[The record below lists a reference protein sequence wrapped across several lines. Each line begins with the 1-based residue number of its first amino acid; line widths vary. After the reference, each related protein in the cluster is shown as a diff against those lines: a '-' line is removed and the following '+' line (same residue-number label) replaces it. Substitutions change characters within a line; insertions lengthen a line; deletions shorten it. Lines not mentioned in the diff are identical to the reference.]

1 MRQLHTHAHG
11 IHSDVYR
18 TLAAFT
24 NTTHHRH
31 ASTAC
36 SAHIQ
41 HQQHRQ
47 HRHPQ
52 LLGSAACSRV
62 SAACAPPPKHTS
74 TKHPDA
80 SRPTHDTLYTHHTTP
95 HQHQPRRPLRHSPL
109 HHPGLK
115 RRRSQLSPYS
125 APCLHPLRAPN
136 NIRLVPNNT
145 PPTPSSHPQHPSSP
159 PLILYPSIH
168 APQLTPPHIIIN
180 TSTPNNS
187 PPPSSALLRPQ
198 RVVTRLS
205 RIANRIL
212 HKKTLVAC
220 SNGNGGAGC
229 SSFGDDFLPSA
240 MLKH

>member
-11 IHSDVYR
+11 IHLDVYR

-74 TKHPDA
+74 TKQ
-80 SRPTHDTLYTHHTTP
+80 SRCVYRPTHDTLYTHHTTP

-168 APQLTPPHIIIN
+168 APHLTPH
-180 TSTPNNS
+180 TSSSTPQH
-187 PPPSSALLRPQ
+187 PTILLRPPPPFSALS
-198 RVVTRLS
+198 VWSPALAASPTASSTR
-205 RIANRIL
+205 RR
-212 HKKTLVAC
+212 
-220 SNGNGGAGC
+220 
-229 SSFGDDFLPSA
+229 SSHAPTATAAPAAPPSA
-240 MLKH
+240 TTFSPRPC

>member
-11 IHSDVYR
+11 IHLDVYR

-80 SRPTHDTLYTHHTTP
+80 SRQTHDTLYTHHTTP